1 MKKKTVC
8 LVVAI
13 LLMALTIL
21 PAYAASYSQTYH
33 ATNVRHYFNTTAVS
47 KDSGS
52 WSSARDYNSGISYYN
67 NDTHQTISSGCQQW
81 FYVVTGAGDPISGQE
96 WTNSG
101 SSSSFVSITTSSAS
115 VKLRIYNP
123 NYVSNSTVPWRLN
136 TDGSYTGY
144 AY

>member
-1 MKKKTVC
+1 MKKRTVC
-8 LVVAI
+8 LVVAM
-13 LLMALTIL
+13 LLMAISIL
-21 PAYAASYSQTYH
+21 PAYASSYSHGYT
-33 ATNVRHYFNTTAVS
+33 ATKVRHYFNTVAVS
-47 KDSGS
+47 KGNNS
-52 WSSARDYNSGISYYN
+52 WSSAKDFNTAISYYN
-67 NDTHQTISSGCQQW
+67 NDTQQTVTSGCQQW

-101 SSSSFVSITTSSAS
+101 SSSSSVSISTSSTS
-115 VKLRIYNP
+115 IKLRIYNP

>member
-1 MKKKTVC
+1 MKKKFVC

-13 LLMALTIL
+13 LLMALSIL
-21 PAYAASYSQTYH
+21 PAYAAEYPHTYH
-33 ATNVRHYFNTTAVS
+33 AEKVRHYFNTVAVS
-47 KDSGS
+47 KGDNS
-52 WSSARDYNSGISYYN
+52 WSSARDYNTAISYYN
-67 NDTHQTISSGCQQW
+67 KDTQQTVTSGCQQR
-81 FYVVTGAGDPISGQE
+81 FYVVTGAGDPISGEQ

-101 SSSSFVSITTSSAS
+101 SNSSYVSISTSSTS
-115 VKLRIYNP
+115 IKLRIYNP